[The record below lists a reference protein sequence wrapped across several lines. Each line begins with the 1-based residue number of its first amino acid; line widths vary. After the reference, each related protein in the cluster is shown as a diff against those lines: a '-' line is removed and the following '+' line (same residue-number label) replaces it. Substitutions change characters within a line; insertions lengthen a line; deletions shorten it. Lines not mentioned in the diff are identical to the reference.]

1 MSTCFMLMNNPMDL
15 IMNLVVGTTNH
26 NEQTTLEDAIEKYK
40 VDFDSESNQ
49 AIFTFK
55 MFGDSKFYKLRM
67 IADAEKNLE
76 ELTSTEHFFQVVNV
90 LGLTINTAKS
100 KKKSLAIKVDMEK
113 SYVYL
118 EDLSSNDGTIHKFHG
133 WLEH

>member
-15 IMNLVVGTTNH
+15 IMNLVVDTTVTSN
-26 NEQTTLEDAIEKYK
+26 QTVVEGAINKYK
-40 VDFDSESNQ
+40 VDFDAASKQ

-55 MFGDSKFYKLRM
+55 MYDSSKFYKLR
-67 IADAEKNLE
+67 IVADAEKNLE
-76 ELTSTEHFFQVVNV
+76 DLTTTEHFFKIVNT
-90 LGLTINTAKS
+90 LGLTINMAKS
-100 KKKSLAIKVDMEK
+100 KKKSLAIKVDMER

-118 EDLSSNDGTIHKFHG
+118 EDLSSNDGATHKFHG

>member
-15 IMNLVVGTTNH
+15 IMNLVVGTTN
-26 NEQTTLEDAIEKYK
+26 NSEQTSLEGAIEKYK
-40 VDFDSESNQ
+40 IDFDNESNQ

-67 IADAEKNLE
+67 VADAGKNLE
-76 ELTSTEHFFQVVNV
+76 ELTTTEHFFQIVNI
-90 LGLTINTAKS
+90 LGLTINMAKS
-100 KKKSLAIKVDMEK
+100 NKKSLAIKVDMEK

-118 EDLSSNDGTIHKFHG
+118 ENLSSNDGTIHKFHG

>member
-15 IMNLVVGTTNH
+15 IMNLVVDTTVNTD
-26 NEQTTLEDAIEKYK
+26 QMALEGAIEKYK
-40 VDFDSESNQ
+40 VDFDAISKQ

-55 MFGDSKFYKLRM
+55 MYDSSKFYKLR
-67 IADAEKNLE
+67 IVVDAKKNLE
-76 ELTSTEHFFQVVNV
+76 ELTSTEHFFKVVNI
-90 LGLTINTAKS
+90 LGLTINMAKS
-100 KKKSLAIKVDMEK
+100 KKKSLAIKVDMEN

>member
-1 MSTCFMLMNNPMDL
+1 MSTTFMLMNNPMDL

-26 NEQTTLEDAIEKYK
+26 NEQTTLEGTIEKYK

-67 IADAEKNLE
+67 VADAGKNLE
-76 ELTSTEHFFQVVNV
+76 ELTTTEHFFQIVNI
-90 LGLTINTAKS
+90 LGLTINMAKS
-100 KKKSLAIKVDMEK
+100 KKKSLAIKVDMER
-113 SYVYL
+113 SFVYL
-118 EDLSSNDGTIHKFHG
+118 EDLSSNDGIIHKFHG